1 MRNRLF
7 PLFGAL
13 ALVPLLIG
21 LIFVLVDTPR
31 LEHQAYHNLESIT
44 RLKSE
49 QVELW
54 LRERHG
60 DSFILQASK
69 STRANTA
76 RLLANPDTPDA
87 AAEVRIRMQTLV
99 DAYGYAG
106 VFLLG
111 ADGTLLA
118 GVGKDTEVTA
128 ATRALLARSLAEKRI
143 VNGEPYRE
151 ADAPVRLEWA
161 FPVDAGDPAPGA
173 ARTGIVLR
181 MHTRSYLYPMIKT
194 WPTVTASAGTA
205 LVRRSGASVLYL
217 DMTGRRENS
226 ARSQMMPLD
235 SPGLPAAAAVRS
247 GRPGTMR
254 GRDYRGTEVLA
265 AYRPVT
271 GTDWHIVSR
280 IDRAEVLSPM
290 WRTFGWIVSITGM
303 ASFGVFWAYM
313 RMLGQER
320 NLRELE
326 IEART
331 AQLYRRLQSLG
342 DNLPQGFIYQ
352 YAVEPDGRPRF
363 DYVSAGIERVLGL
376 TPAEALADASKAFAD
391 VEPESLAR
399 YKEDEVRS
407 AREMS
412 AFRSV
417 VTFRRPDGERRWM
430 EIHSSPHRG
439 PNGETQWDGVT
450 LDVTAA
456 METQAERSKLLKI
469 IDDSPDFI
477 GMADM
482 GGHVRYLNTSARR
495 MLGLAEDADVSAMR
509 IDVVHPA
516 WGTQLVREQGIPAAL
531 AHGYWQHE
539 NAVLDART
547 GHETPVAQLVILHR
561 DEHGSPQLL
570 STIMQD
576 ITARKQAEHELALY
590 SQHLE
595 HLIERRSAEIVDLNI
610 QLQKRAA
617 EAEAANV
624 AKSTFLATMSHEIRT
639 PMNAIIG
646 FASLLEA
653 KVDKP
658 EHKDRLRKIVLSGKH
673 LLGLIND
680 ILDLSKIEAERLTL
694 DESHFLLASE
704 ISHVCSM
711 MADRIQGKGLQL
723 KVQVDPRLARLPLLG
738 DPLRLGQV
746 LVNLIGNAVKFT
758 ERGHITLRAT
768 LETEDAAQLRLRLEV
783 EDTGIGIS
791 TDQQQKLFQPFQ
803 QAESSTTRR
812 YGGSGLGLA
821 ISKQLVELMGGE
833 LGVDS
838 TPDRGSTFWFT
849 VVLKHGDAGAM
860 KFVRQVS
867 RETRLRAGARVLLV
881 EDNEVNQEVAGE
893 TLKSFGLTVDNA
905 GHGGEA
911 VDRVRDTRY
920 DLILMDMQ
928 MPVMD
933 GLEATRR
940 IRQMAL
946 GRTVPILAM
955 TANAFE
961 EDRRKCEDAGMDGFV
976 TKPVDPQK
984 LYTYLAHWIPE
995 EAAAMPADAR
1005 PGQRTEDA

>member
-1 MRNRLF
+1 MTQRLS
-7 PLFGAL
+7 PLFATL
-13 ALVPLLIG
+13 ALGPLLVG

-31 LEHQAYHNLESIT
+31 LEHEAYHNLESIT

-49 QVELW
+49 QIELW
-54 LRERHG
+54 LQERHG
-60 DSFILQASK
+60 DGFNLQASK
-69 STRANTA
+69 SVGANTA

-87 AAEVRIRMQTLV
+87 AAEVRIRMQALV

-128 ATRALLARSLAEKRI
+128 ATRAFLARSLAEKRI
-143 VNGEPYRE
+143 VNGDPYRE

-161 FPVDAGDPAPGA
+161 VPVDAGDPAPGA
-173 ARTGIVLR
+173 ARAGIVLR
-181 MHTRSYLYPMIKT
+181 MHTRSYLYPMVKT
-194 WPTVTASAGTA
+194 WPTATASAGTA
-205 LVRRSGASVLYL
+205 LVRRSGASVLFL
-217 DMTGRRENS
+217 DMTRRREDS
-226 ARSQMMPLD
+226 ARPQVMPLD
-235 SPGLPAAAAVRS
+235 TPGLPAAAAVRS

-271 GTDWHIVSR
+271 GTDWHIVSK
-280 IDRAEVLSPM
+280 IDRAEALAPM
-290 WRTFGWIVSITGM
+290 WRTFRWIVGITGV
-303 ASFGVFWAYM
+303 ASCGVFWAFR
-313 RMLGQER
+313 RMQGQER
-320 NLRELE
+320 HLRELE

-331 AQLYRRLQSLG
+331 AQLYRRLRSLG

-352 YAVEPDGRPRF
+352 YALEPDGRPRF

-376 TPAEALADASKAFAD
+376 TPAEALADASKAFAN

-399 YKEDEVRS
+399 YKEDEARS

-412 AFRSV
+412 TFRSV
-417 VTFRRPDGERRWM
+417 VAFRGPNGERRWM

-439 PNGETQWDGVT
+439 PNGEAQWDGVT

-456 METQAERSKLLKI
+456 KQAEAERSKLLKI
-469 IDDSPDFI
+469 IEDSPDFI

-482 GGHVRYLNTSARR
+482 NGHLLYHNLAARR
-495 MLGLAEDADVSAMR
+495 MLGLEDDADPCALR
-509 IDVVHPA
+509 IEDVHPA
-516 WGTQLVREQGIPAAL
+516 WGSTLVREQGIPAAL
-531 AHGYWQHE
+531 EHGYWMHD
-539 NAVLDART
+539 NSVLDAGT
-547 GHETPVAQLVILHR
+547 GHETPVSQLLILHR
-561 DEHGSPQLL
+561 DEHGEPQLL

-576 ITARKQAEHELALY
+576 ITARRQAEHELALY
-590 SQHLE
+590 REHLE
-595 HLIERRSAEIVDLNI
+595 HLVELRSAEIVDLNI
-610 QLQKRAA
+610 ELQKRAA

-646 FASLLEA
+646 FASLLQA
-653 KVDKP
+653 KVDNP
-658 EHKDRLRKIVLSGKH
+658 EHKDRLRKIVQSGKH

-680 ILDLSKIEAERLTL
+680 ILDLSKIEADRLTL
-694 DESHFLLASE
+694 DESNFLLASE

-711 MADRIQGKGLQL
+711 MADRIDGKGLQL
-723 KVQVDPRLARLPLLG
+723 KVQIDPRLARLPLLG
-738 DPLRLGQV
+738 DPLRIGQV

-758 ERGHITLRAT
+758 EQGHITLRAT
-768 LETEDAAQLRLRLEV
+768 LVSEEEQQVQLRFEV

-791 TDQQQKLFQPFQ
+791 AEQQQKLFQPFQ
-803 QAESSTTRR
+803 QAESSTTRK

-821 ISKQLVELMGGE
+821 ISKRLVELMGGE
-833 LGVDS
+833 LGVVS
-838 TPDRGSTFWFT
+838 SPGQGSTFWFT
-849 VVLKHGDAGAM
+849 AVLRHGDANA
-860 KFVRQVS
+860 VRYMERSDAQ
-867 RETRLRAGARVLLV
+867 TRLRAGARVLLV
-881 EDNEVNQEVAGE
+881 EDNDVNQEVASE
-893 TLKSFGLTVDNA
+893 TLKSFGLAVDVAN
-905 GHGGEA
+905 HGGEA
-911 VDRVRDTRY
+911 VDRVRTTPY

-940 IRQMAL
+940 IRQMDL

-976 TKPVDPQK
+976 TKPVEPKK
-984 LYTYLAHWIPE
+984 LHAYLARWIPE
-995 EAAAMPADAR
+995 ETTAS
-1005 PGQRTEDA
+1005 G